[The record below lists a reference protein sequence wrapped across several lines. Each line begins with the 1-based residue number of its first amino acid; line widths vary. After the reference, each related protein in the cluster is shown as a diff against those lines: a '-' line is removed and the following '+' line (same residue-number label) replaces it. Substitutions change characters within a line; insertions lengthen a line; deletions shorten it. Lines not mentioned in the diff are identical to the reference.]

1 MCYTSVRCGA
11 RSSMAERWFV
21 APEVAGSKPV
31 AHPILPPNRICGW
44 GCLFSWYGIDT
55 ASTLY
60 FQQGMPM
67 LRHRFTFALLLL
79 GMCLVTACSTP
90 SPVSDANQIP
100 ALQPVRPPRLVK
112 GQLLAPIATQS
123 DMTYAFGET
132 DAMGRAYPGWLLVS
146 DAPTMQLTAMA
157 AGEIVM
163 VIPIV
168 YRKTAFLRI
177 QLRTEI
183 YDIEYIIASPKPI
196 KMPELSQRQRVEAGD
211 VIYEAVLAPDEYV
224 AISVLDRDALTH
236 ICPRDAIN
244 PDVKEQLEQRTRRLA
259 SEWCVTQQLPYNDNA
274 LLVPIS
280 LPQTTIPQPS
290 ATATSVAPQTPQPTL
305 ARSAPAVTAATAT
318 TAPPAA
324 IPTYTAESTMVP
336 PTATPATGDALG
348 PLRYPVQDVSQIR
361 IMEAFSLDA
370 SAPWGFAHNGIDFMT
385 DREREP
391 VIAAASGTIT
401 RVTLSRF
408 APLNNWQ
415 VNISLRVN
423 NRYSLAY
430 AIEPMSS
437 DEAVGQAQ
445 LALITV
451 QPGQMVTAGDV
462 MGELIGGVNGAHIHW
477 GISDAT
483 VDRAVCPAP
492 FLSDTQQRELLAR
505 IPSNPDRLC
514 YP

>member
-1 MCYTSVRCGA
+1 
-11 RSSMAERWFV
+11 
-21 APEVAGSKPV
+21 
-31 AHPILPPNRICGW
+31 
-44 GCLFSWYGIDT
+44 
-55 ASTLY
+55 
-60 FQQGMPM
+60 M
-67 LRHRFTFALLLL
+67 LCHRFTFALLLL

-90 SPVSDANQIP
+90 PPVSDANQIP

-211 VIYEAVLAPDEYV
+211 VIYEAALAPDEYV
-224 AISVLDRDALTH
+224 AVSVLDRDALTH
-236 ICPRDAIN
+236 ICPRDTIN
-244 PDVKEQLEQRTRRLA
+244 PDVKEQLEQHTRRLA
-259 SEWCVTQQLPYNDNA
+259 REWCVTQQLPYNDNA
-274 LLVPIS
+274 LLVPIL
-280 LPQTTIPQPS
+280 LPQTTIPQTP
-290 ATATSVAPQTPQPTL
+290 ATATSVATQTPQSTL
-305 ARSAPAVTAATAT
+305 ARSATATTATTAATAA
-318 TAPPAA
+318 TAATA
-324 IPTYTAESTMVP
+324 LPTYTAESTVAA
-336 PTATPATGDALG
+336 PTAITATATGDALG

-361 IMEAFSLDA
+361 IMEAFSTDA

-437 DEAVGQAQ
+437 DDAVGQAQ

-451 QPGQMVTAGDV
+451 QAGQMVTAGDV